1 MRKKTKKRTSR
12 KNVTREF
19 NMKKWIS
26 PIPRKIHFIWI
37 GTNPLPDY
45 FERFLKGFHKLNPE
59 FEIKVWRNKDVTKK
73 NFPKVWSYLKQ
84 SKKLQGDRIKEY
96 TNAYTMY
103 NTKDEPYTYNKYAQ
117 QTDLLRL
124 ELIYNEGGYYFDTT
138 FECLKPLYSLFNTKA
153 QFIGCNEVPRFKDFY
168 ALSNS
173 FFGATKGNPILRRLL
188 AKNKLDN
195 IDFRSANVAHETGPV
210 YLRSGIRL
218 SDNYKILP
226 METMYPYVEEYSPGE
241 DPPYRKAGK
250 DKCHSRKKTKRK
262 RTRLKNKKGYLEI
275 PCKAYPHSHL
285 VKHWVLGKSWLID
298 HYYVKDGSTMKQ
310 VGGVAPCVPCAAVA
324 LSNPVGAGIAAAG
337 ACTYGA
343 VKAYKCIKKKLTK
356 KKKKKKNKKK

>member
-1 MRKKTKKRTSR
+1 
-12 KNVTREF
+12 
-19 NMKKWIS
+19 MKKWIS

-73 NFPKVWSYLKQ
+73 NFPKVWSYLKE

-138 FECLKPLYSLFNTKA
+138 FECLKPLYSLFNTKE

-173 FFGATKGNPILRRLL
+173 FFGATKGRSYFTKIV
-188 AKNKLDN
+188 NK
-195 IDFRSANVAHETGPV
+195 E
-210 YLRSGIRL
+210 
-218 SDNYKILP
+218 
-226 METMYPYVEEYSPGE
+226 
-241 DPPYRKAGK
+241 
-250 DKCHSRKKTKRK
+250 
-262 RTRLKNKKGYLEI
+262 
-275 PCKAYPHSHL
+275 
-285 VKHWVLGKSWLID
+285 
-298 HYYVKDGSTMKQ
+298 
-310 VGGVAPCVPCAAVA
+310 
-324 LSNPVGAGIAAAG
+324 
-337 ACTYGA
+337 
-343 VKAYKCIKKKLTK
+343 
-356 KKKKKKNKKK
+356 